1 MRKSIL
7 ALVFAVAFFGSA
19 IGQKIEGV
27 WVFTEITTTGPNG
40 STKQIT
46 QPGLYIFT
54 KKHYSV
60 IRVTADAPRPD
71 IDVAAATA
79 EDLRKVFVQDFVANA
94 GTYELKRGKLTTRPM
109 VAKSPGFMKSD
120 VFATSSVKVEGNT
133 LTLVS
138 ESTNTGPTQ
147 NPTTT
152 KFRRIE

>member
-7 ALVFAVAFFGSA
+7 ALFFALALFGSA

-27 WVFTEITTTGPNG
+27 WAFTEITTTGPNG
-40 STKQIT
+40 STKQVS
-46 QPGLYIFT
+46 QPSMYIFT

-60 IRVTADAPRPD
+60 IRVTADAPRPEV
-71 IDVAAATA
+71 DVATATA
-79 EDLRKVFVQDFVANA
+79 EDLRKVFVDGFVANA
-94 GTYELKRGKLTTRPM
+94 GTYELKGGKLTMRPM

-120 VFATSSVKVEGNT
+120 VFVTSSVKMEGTT

-138 ESTNTGPTQ
+138 ESSNTGPAQ

-152 KFRRIE
+152 KLRRVE

>member
-7 ALVFAVAFFGSA
+7 ALVFALAFFGSA

-27 WVFTEITTTGPNG
+27 WAYTEVTTTGPNG

-60 IRVTADAPRPD
+60 VRVTADAQRPNV
-71 IDVAAATA
+71 DVATATA
-79 EDLRKVFVQDFVANA
+79 EDLRKVFVDGFAANA
-94 GTYELKRGKLTTRPM
+94 GTYELKGGKVTIRPM
-109 VAKSPGFMKSD
+109 IAKAPGFMTPETF
-120 VFATSSVKVEGNT
+120 VTFSVKVEGNT
-133 LTLVS
+133 LTVVS
-138 ESTNTGPTQ
+138 EKNNDGPIQ

-152 KFRRIE
+152 KFRRVE

>member
-1 MRKSIL
+1 MRKSII
-7 ALVFAVAFFGSA
+7 ALFFALAFFGPA
-19 IGQKIEGV
+19 NGQKIEGV

-40 STKQIT
+40 STKQIS
-46 QPGLYIFT
+46 QPSMYIFT

-71 IDVAAATA
+71 IDVATATA

-94 GTYELKRGKLTTRPM
+94 GTYELKGGKLTTRPK

-120 VFATSSVKVEGNT
+120 VFVTSSVKVDGTT

-138 ESTNTGPTQ
+138 ESTNEGPAQ

-152 KFRRIE
+152 KLRRVE